1 VRVMADEAVRG
12 ADDVDR
18 IVGLGAADLVNLK
31 IMRIGGLR
39 ATLAAA
45 ERAAAAGIGVQIGT
59 MLESS
64 VGSAAG
70 LHLAAALSTIAG
82 GALAGVEMGGPLM
95 LAEDVS
101 DLALCYDGETVALP
115 TGPGLGV
122 DPVLPS

>member
-45 ERAAAAGIGVQIGT
+45 ERAAAGIGVQIGT

-70 LHLAAALSTIAG
+70 LHLAAALSSLAD